1 MYAAKTSKS
10 SYTWNDPQNRVLKL
24 DHFDGQTTTTS
35 YIPAVAGVAGYAVY
49 LAWVAKGNTARPFR
63 PSNQGYGSVSD
74 ARATKIAE
82 VKDKVVAFVHDH
94 HEYEVLKGQFIIG
107 SHVDSAEIET
117 LQRVFKIAES
127 LITAI
132 NSGSSVDSIRSAKI
146 DFTNLTHDA
155 VS

>member
-1 MYAAKTSKS
+1 MVS
-10 SYTWNDPQNRVLKL
+10 SAYIWNDPQNRVLKL
-24 DHFDGQTTTTS
+24 EYFDGVTTTVS
-35 YIPAVAGVAGYAVY
+35 YIPAVTGVAGYTTY
-49 LAWVAKGNTARPFR
+49 LAWVAAGNTARPYR
-63 PSNQGYGSVSD
+63 PANQGYGSVAD

-82 VKDKVVAFVHDH
+82 IKDKVVAFVHDH

-132 NSGSSVDSIRSAKI
+132 NSGNSIDSIRSAKI